1 METVYTIAFWVGLII
16 PSLSL
21 IFSGLCHAIDCSL
34 DLLDGSGF
42 DGGTDVGFHGIFG
55 NILAFFPT
63 SPLSIMAFLLVFGGV
78 GKLCVGHFSWHWVP
92 AVFCGVLGAYLV
104 EFGIL
109 RPLRRVRCETIDGE
123 SFIGK
128 WGIITQAIMEN
139 GYGVVSFQTKVG
151 RSTFIAMA
159 DEPIAQGEEVEVIR
173 CERGRLYVKPAHPFR
188 VNEQKMKGEEH
199 A

>member
-42 DGGTDVGFHGIFG
+42 DGGTDMGFHGILG

-63 SPLSIMAFLLVFGGV
+63 SPLSIMAFLLVFGGL
-78 GKLCVGHFSWHWVP
+78 KLCAGHFS
-92 AVFCGVLGAYLV
+92 ALGARC
-104 EFGIL
+104 F
-109 RPLRRVRCETIDGE
+109 LRRSGAIWWNSYSAPASPGAVRNHRRRILYRKMGHHHAGHH
-123 SFIGK
+123 GK
-128 WGIITQAIMEN
+128 RLWRGQLPDQ
-139 GYGVVSFQTKVG
+139 GG